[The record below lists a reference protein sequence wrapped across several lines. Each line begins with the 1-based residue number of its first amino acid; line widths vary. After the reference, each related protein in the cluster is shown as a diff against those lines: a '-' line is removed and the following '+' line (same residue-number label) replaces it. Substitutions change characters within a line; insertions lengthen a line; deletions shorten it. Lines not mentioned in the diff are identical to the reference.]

1 MVKEDS
7 MGVWAARVPL
17 QVRHHVLLV
26 AVAALV
32 FLLNLGG
39 ARLWDEDEPK
49 NAQCAREM
57 LARGD
62 WIVPTFNQ
70 ELRTD
75 KPVLL
80 YWLMMPAYLLLG
92 VSELAARLPSAVLA
106 IGTSVLTYHLGR
118 KLFSPQI
125 GLWAGIILAT
135 S

>member
-1 MVKEDS
+1 
-7 MGVWAARVPL
+7 MGDWTARMPEV
-17 QVRHHVLLV
+17 VRHHLLL
-26 AVAALV
+26 AAIAGIV
-32 FLLNLGG
+32 FLFHLGG

-92 VSELAARLPSAVLA
+92 VNELAARLPSALLA
-106 IGTSVLTYHLGR
+106 IGTTLLTY
-118 KLFSPQI
+118 
-125 GLWAGIILAT
+125 
-135 S
+135 